1 MRDGK
6 NKWVKLIGKELSN
19 LAKCQKQ
26 SLCNSC
32 QKTGDL
38 LPNFDFCI
46 CYAHY
51 FTGFAGPISPQG
63 GQLSQ
68 INPLKTESR
77 AINPLTSNVQ

>member
-1 MRDGK
+1 MSEYSG
-6 NKWVKLIGKELSN
+6 I
-19 LAKCQKQ
+19 A
-26 SLCNSC
+26 SLHGEFVACAVDN
-32 QKTGDL
+32 
-38 LPNFDFCI
+38 

-51 FTGFAGPISPQG
+51 FTGFAGSISPQG